1 VKNTFIG
8 AVDTGAV
15 TIVWA
20 MAELVRNP
28 AQLKKVQCE
37 IRSMVGGDKDR
48 VHADDMPKLRYLK
61 MVVME
66 TLRLHPALPLLVP
79 REALRDMKVA
89 GYDVPA
95 GTRVLVNA
103 WAIGRDPASW
113 ENPEEFDPG
122 RFEAEVGV
130 GGGGGFSRAW
140 FEFLPF
146 GAGRRMCPGIDM
158 GVATTEFTLAN
169 LLYCFDWELPEG
181 VASEDVSMEEAGGL
195 TVHKK
200 TPLLLVPTSFGWWLM
215 AGAGFF

>member
-37 IRSMVGGDKDR
+37 IRSMVGDDKNR

-79 REALRDMKVA
+79 REAVRDMKVA

-130 GGGGGFSRAW
+130 GGGGGFSRAR

-146 GAGRRMCPGIDM
+146 GAGAGQPPLRLRLGAPG
-158 GVATTEFTLAN
+158 
-169 LLYCFDWELPEG
+169 
-181 VASEDVSMEEAGGL
+181 GGGERGRQ
-195 TVHKK
+195 HGGSRWAHR
-200 TPLLLVPTSFGWWLM
+200 P
-215 AGAGFF
+215 